1 MGLTVFG
8 DPSTFDIHAQNQT
21 IPYSDPALPKGC
33 TTHDAAVAELT
44 KEYPLVEIGALQ
56 IHGSATYRFNGKK
69 WVLLP

>member
-1 MGLTVFG
+1 MGLTFFG
-8 DPSTFDIHAQNQT
+8 DPSTFDIHAQNQK

-44 KEYPLVEIGALQ
+44 KE
-56 IHGSATYRFNGKK
+56 HGSATYRFNGKK